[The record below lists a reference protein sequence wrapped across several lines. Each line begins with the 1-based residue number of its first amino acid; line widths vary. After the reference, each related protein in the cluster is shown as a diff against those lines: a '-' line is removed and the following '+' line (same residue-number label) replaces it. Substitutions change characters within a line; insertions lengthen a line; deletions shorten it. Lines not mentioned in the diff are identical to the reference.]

1 MAIIKKKYEET
12 DSRIRIISRENSGI
26 NLLSKRSFFFLANG
40 EYIARM
46 YVDADDIAY
55 KVRFVKQMD
64 YITKYGYDVVGTNL
78 EHINSHGKIIDIRLS
93 QKAMEVLGRIY
104 YKCIISHPSCNV

>member
-1 MAIIKKKYEET
+1 
-12 DSRIRIISRENSGI
+12 
-26 NLLSKRSFFFLANG
+26 
-40 EYIARM
+40 M